1 MIKSRSDKQLYM
13 RIISFRPCWE
23 VKALTAMNGFA
34 VIPPGNDEGDFEL
47 PIKLCMSVPDWLND
61 AGKNSCQD
69 IFKFFITSKATHF
82 RMSLP
87 TIFAMAQGSEEPVR
101 GKDCLLSFLLES
113 T

>member
-1 MIKSRSDKQLYM
+1 VTNN
-13 RIISFRPCWE
+13 FTWE
-23 VKALTAMNGFA
+23 SLASGH
-34 VIPPGNDEGDFEL
+34 VIPPRNDEGDFEL